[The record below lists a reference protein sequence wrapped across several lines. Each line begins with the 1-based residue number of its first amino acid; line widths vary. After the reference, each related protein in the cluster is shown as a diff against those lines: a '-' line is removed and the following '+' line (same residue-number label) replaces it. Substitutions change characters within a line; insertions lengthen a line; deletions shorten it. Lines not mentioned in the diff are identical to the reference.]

1 MRTADLLSRR
11 AIGFGVTNEL
21 STMVPYDTPRRWS
34 AALRGS
40 GFDGISYRTR
50 FDTGP
55 TSRGRALFGP
65 AGLARHRIV
74 VRRSIDH
81 EFRLRLTRDRLLKP
95 PGPKGPGFRVDA
107 LSPADTAGRP

>member
-1 MRTADLLSRR
+1 M
-11 AIGFGVTNEL
+11 TNEL

-74 VRRSIDH
+74 ARRSIDH
-81 EFRLRLTRDRLLKP
+81 ELRLRLTRDRHINVAEP
-95 PGPKGPGFRVDA
+95 PRLDELDVAPD
-107 LSPADTAGRP
+107 